1 MTTAPIDG
9 IVSTDWLA
17 KELGAPDLRVVDA
30 SWYLPQQKRDAKAEY
45 AAKHIPGAAYFD
57 IDLISDSSIPLPHM
71 LPSPEQFARQMGELG
86 IGDGDRVVCYDGA
99 GLFSAAR
106 AWWMLRAM
114 GHANVAVLDG
124 GFPKWLAEKR
134 ATEAGRAQP
143 QPRRFTP
150 RPDKRLI
157 RSIEQVRDNLS
168 THQEQVLDA
177 RARGRFKGTEPEP
190 RPGVRSGH
198 IPSAANLPYNELL
211 DPKTG
216 TVLPKDQL
224 IARFEAEGIDLSK
237 PVVTSCGSGVTASA
251 LALGLYLVG
260 QADAAVYDGS
270 WSEWGARTDTPVE
283 T

>member
-1 MTTAPIDG
+1 MSAKPIDG
-9 IVSTDWLA
+9 IVSTAWLA

-45 AAKHIPGAAYFD
+45 AAQHIPGAVYFD

-71 LPSPEQFARQMGELG
+71 LPSSEQFARQIGELG
-86 IGDGDRVVCYDGA
+86 IGDGDRVVCYDGM

-106 AWWMLRAM
+106 AWWMLRVM
-114 GHANVAVLDG
+114 GHTNVAVLDG

-134 ATEAGRAQP
+134 PAEAGRAQP

-157 RSIEQVRDNLS
+157 RSIEQVRDNLN
-168 THQEQVLDA
+168 TRRDQVLDA

-198 IPSAANLPYNELL
+198 IPGAANLPYNELL
-211 DPKTG
+211 NPKTG
-216 TVLPKDQL
+216 TILPKDQL
-224 IARFEAEGIDLSK
+224 IERFEAEGIDLSK

-251 LALGLYLVG
+251 LALGLYLIG
-260 QADAAVYDGS
+260 RTDTAVYDGS

>member
-1 MTTAPIDG
+1 MATAPIDG

-45 AAKHIPGAAYFD
+45 AAKHIPGAVYFD

-71 LPSPEQFARQMGELG
+71 LPSPEQFARQMGDLG

-106 AWWMLRAM
+106 AWWMLRVM
-114 GHANVAVLDG
+114 GHTNVAVLDG

-134 ATEAGRAQP
+134 PVETGRAQP

-157 RSIEQVRDNLS
+157 RGIEQVRDNLN
-168 THQEQVLDA
+168 TRREQVLDA
-177 RARGRFKGTEPEP
+177 RARTFQGNRARAAPGRAQRPYPRCGQPTLQRIARSEDRNDAAQGPTDRALRGRRHRFVQARGDELRLRRHRIGSGARPLP
-190 RPGVRSGH
+190 RRPGGR
-198 IPSAANLPYNELL
+198 
-211 DPKTG
+211 
-216 TVLPKDQL
+216 
-224 IARFEAEGIDLSK
+224 
-237 PVVTSCGSGVTASA
+237 CG
-251 LALGLYLVG
+251 L
-260 QADAAVYDGS
+260 
-270 WSEWGARTDTPVE
+270 
-283 T
+283 

>member
-1 MTTAPIDG
+1 MATAPIDG

-45 AAKHIPGAAYFD
+45 AAHHIPGAIYFD

-114 GHANVAVLDG
+114 GHANIAVLDG

-134 ATEAGRAQP
+134 PVEAGRAQS
-143 QPRRFTP
+143 QPRRFSP

-157 RSIEQVRDNLS
+157 RSIEQVRNNLN
-168 THQEQVLDA
+168 THREQVLDA

-198 IPSAANLPYNELL
+198 IPGAANLPYNELL

-260 QADAAVYDGS
+260 RADAAVYDGS

>member
-1 MTTAPIDG
+1 MASAPIDG
-9 IVSTDWLA
+9 IVSTDWLS

-30 SWYLPQQKRDAKAEY
+30 SWYLPQQKRDAKTEY
-45 AAKHIPGAAYFD
+45 AAHHIPGAVYFD

-71 LPSPEQFARQMGELG
+71 LPSTEQFARQISELG

-106 AWWMLRAM
+106 AWWMLRVM
-114 GHANVAVLDG
+114 GHTNVAVLDG

-134 ATEAGRAQP
+134 LVEAGRAQP

-157 RSIEQVRDNLS
+157 RSIEQVRDNLN
-168 THQEQVLDA
+168 THRDQVLDA
-177 RARGRFKGTEPEP
+177 RARARFKGTEPEP

-198 IPSAANLPYNELL
+198 IPGSANLPYNELL

-216 TVLPKDQL
+216 TILPKDQL
-224 IARFEAEGIDLSK
+224 IARFVAEGIDLSK

-251 LALGLYLVG
+251 LALGLYLVDRT
-260 QADAAVYDGS
+260 DAAVYDGS
-270 WSEWGARTDTPVE
+270 WSEWGTRTDTPVE

>member
-1 MTTAPIDG
+1 MASPPVDG

-45 AAKHIPGAAYFD
+45 AAKHIPGAVYFD
-57 IDLISDSSIPLPHM
+57 IDLIADSSIPLPHM

-106 AWWMLRAM
+106 AWWMLRVM

-124 GFPKWLAEKR
+124 GFPKWLAEKCPV
-134 ATEAGRAQP
+134 ESGRAQS
-143 QPRRFTP
+143 QPSRFTP

-157 RSIEQVRDNLS
+157 RSLEQVRDNLD
-168 THQEQVLDA
+168 THREQVLDA

-198 IPSAANLPYNELL
+198 IPGAANLPYNELL

-216 TVLPKDQL
+216 TILPKDQL
-224 IARFEAEGIDLSK
+224 IARFEAEGVDLSK

-260 QADAAVYDGS
+260 RTDAAVYDGS
-270 WSEWGARTDTPVE
+270 WSEWGARTDTRVE

>member
-1 MTTAPIDG
+1 MAPIDG

-45 AAKHIPGAAYFD
+45 AAQHIPGAVYFD
-57 IDLISDSSIPLPHM
+57 IDLISDSSIPPPHM
-71 LPSPEQFARQMGELG
+71 LPSSEQFARQIGELG
-86 IGDGDRVVCYDGA
+86 IGDGDRVVCYDGM

-106 AWWMLRAM
+106 AWWMLRVM
-114 GHANVAVLDG
+114 GHTNVAVLDG

-134 ATEAGRAQP
+134 PAEAGRAQP

-157 RSIEQVRDNLS
+157 RSIEQVRDNLN
-168 THQEQVLDA
+168 TRRDQVLDA

-198 IPSAANLPYNELL
+198 IPGAANLPYNELL
-211 DPKTG
+211 NPKTG
-216 TVLPKDQL
+216 TILPKDQL
-224 IARFEAEGIDLSK
+224 IERFEAEGIDLSK

-251 LALGLYLVG
+251 LALGLYLIG
-260 QADAAVYDGS
+260 RTDTAVYDGS

>member
-1 MTTAPIDG
+1 MASPPIDG
-9 IVSTDWLA
+9 IVSTEWLA
-17 KELGAPDLRVVDA
+17 KELSAPDLRVVDA

-45 AAKHIPGAAYFD
+45 VAQHVPGAVYFD

-106 AWWMLRAM
+106 AWWMLRVM
-114 GHANVAVLDG
+114 GHTNVAVLDG

-134 ATEAGRAQP
+134 PVEAGHTQP

-157 RSIEQVRDNLS
+157 RGIEQVRDNLN
-168 THQEQVLDA
+168 THREQVLDA

-198 IPSAANLPYNELL
+198 IPGAANLPYNELL

-216 TVLPKDQL
+216 AILPKNQL

-237 PVVTSCGSGVTASA
+237 PVVTSCGSGITASA
-251 LALGLYLVG
+251 LALGLYLIG
-260 QADAAVYDGS
+260 RTDAAVYDGS

>member
-1 MTTAPIDG
+1 MAPIDG

-45 AAKHIPGAAYFD
+45 VAQHIPGAVYFD

-71 LPSPEQFARQMGELG
+71 LPSPEQFARQIGELG
-86 IGDGDRVVCYDGA
+86 IGDGDRVVCYDGM

-106 AWWMLRAM
+106 AWWMLRVM
-114 GHANVAVLDG
+114 GHTNVAVLDG

-134 ATEAGRAQP
+134 PVEAGRAQP
-143 QPRRFTP
+143 LSRRFTP

-157 RSIEQVRDNLS
+157 RSIEQVRDNLN
-168 THQEQVLDA
+168 THREQVLDA

-198 IPSAANLPYNELL
+198 IPGAANLPYNELL

-216 TVLPKDQL
+216 TILPKDQL

-237 PVVTSCGSGVTASA
+237 QVVTSCGSGVTASA
-251 LALGLYLVG
+251 LALGLYLIG
-260 QADAAVYDGS
+260 RTDTAVYDGS

>member
-1 MTTAPIDG
+1 VTSKPIDG
-9 IVSTDWLA
+9 IVSTEWLA

-45 AAKHIPGAAYFD
+45 AARHIPGAVYFD

-71 LPSPEQFARQMGELG
+71 LPAPEQFARQVGELG
-86 IGDGDRVVCYDGA
+86 LGDGDRVVCYDGA

-106 AWWMLRAM
+106 AWWMLRVM
-114 GHANVAVLDG
+114 GHTNVAVLDG

-134 ATEAGRAQP
+134 LVEAGRAQP
-143 QPRRFTP
+143 QVRRFTP

-157 RSIEQVRDNLS
+157 RGIEQVRDNLN
-168 THQEQVLDA
+168 THREQVLDA

-198 IPSAANLPYNELL
+198 IPGAANLPYNELL

-216 TVLPKDQL
+216 TILPKDQL
-224 IARFEAEGIDLSK
+224 VARFEAEGIDLSK

-260 QADAAVYDGS
+260 RSDAAVYDGS

>member
-1 MTTAPIDG
+1 MAPIDG

-17 KELGAPDLRVVDA
+17 KELGAPGLRVVDA

-45 AAKHIPGAAYFD
+45 AAQHIPGAVYFD

-71 LPSPEQFARQMGELG
+71 LPSPEQFARQIGELG
-86 IGDGDRVVCYDGA
+86 IGDGDRVVCYDGM

-106 AWWMLRAM
+106 AWWMLRVM
-114 GHANVAVLDG
+114 GHTNVAVLDG

-134 ATEAGRAQP
+134 PVEAGRAQP

-157 RSIEQVRDNLS
+157 RSIEQVRDNLN
-168 THQEQVLDA
+168 THREQVLDA

-198 IPSAANLPYNELL
+198 IPGAANLPYNELL

-216 TVLPKDQL
+216 TILPKDQL

-237 PVVTSCGSGVTASA
+237 QVVTSCGSGVTASA
-251 LALGLYLVG
+251 LALGLYLIG
-260 QADAAVYDGS
+260 RTDTAVYDGS

>member
-1 MTTAPIDG
+1 MAQPPIDG
-9 IVSTDWLA
+9 LVSTAWLA
-17 KELGAPDLRVVDA
+17 SELGAPDLRIVDA

-45 AAKHIPGAAYFD
+45 AERHVPGAVYFD
-57 IDLISDSSIPLPHM
+57 IDLISDASIPLPHM
-71 LPSPEQFARQMGELG
+71 LPQPEQFARQVGELG

-114 GHANVAVLDG
+114 GHGNVAVLDG
-124 GFPKWLAEKR
+124 GLPKWLAEKR
-134 ATEAGRAQP
+134 PVEAGRFQP
-143 QPRRFTP
+143 PPRRFTP
-150 RPDKRLI
+150 RPDRRLI
-157 RSIEQVRDNLS
+157 RTIEQMRENLAS
-168 THQEQVLDA
+168 RNEQVLDA

-190 RPGVRSGH
+190 RAGVRSGH
-198 IPSAANLPYNELL
+198 IPGSANLPYNELL

-224 IARFEAEGIDLSK
+224 MARFEAEGIDLSK

-260 QADAAVYDGS
+260 RTDAAVYDAS
-270 WSEWGARTDTPVE
+270 WSEWGGRTDTPVE

>member
-1 MTTAPIDG
+1 MSAKPIDG
-9 IVSTDWLA
+9 IVSTAWLA

-45 AAKHIPGAAYFD
+45 AAQHIPGAVYFD

-71 LPSPEQFARQMGELG
+71 LPSPEQFARQVGELG
-86 IGDGDRVVCYDGA
+86 IGDGDRVVCYDGM

-106 AWWMLRAM
+106 AWWMLRVM
-114 GHANVAVLDG
+114 GHTNVAVLDG
-124 GFPKWLAEKR
+124 GLPKWLAEKHPV
-134 ATEAGRAQP
+134 EAGSAQP

-157 RSIEQVRDNLS
+157 RSIEQVRDNLN
-168 THQEQVLDA
+168 THRDQVLDA

-198 IPSAANLPYNELL
+198 IPGAANLPYNELL

-216 TVLPKDQL
+216 TILPKDQL

-251 LALGLYLVG
+251 LALGLYLIG
-260 QADAAVYDGS
+260 RTDTAVYDGS